1 MEAIQEC
8 VSMLVLHPDVH
19 FLQFVDQLLGR
30 IDCICEKKI
39 KITSVVS
46 LSLVD
51 LLSLEVSGGTFLQKV
66 CDLNTFSTASPWSHS
81 YFQPDTGK
89 VKPPTKKES
98 TVFFPHIQMLT
109 TFYLNQRKSMT
120 LLNTFYTFLQALS
133 IFIFYFY
140 FLNIF
145 SSFE

>member
-1 MEAIQEC
+1 MLRVEAIQEC

-19 FLQFVDQLLGR
+19 FLQFLDQLLGR

-66 CDLNTFSTASPWSHS
+66 CDLNTF
-81 YFQPDTGK
+81 
-89 VKPPTKKES
+89 
-98 TVFFPHIQMLT
+98 FPQRLPEAILT
-109 TFYLNQRKSMT
+109 FNLILER
-120 LLNTFYTFLQALS
+120 
-133 IFIFYFY
+133 
-140 FLNIF
+140 
-145 SSFE
+145 